1 MTKLQSQH
9 EWLLFLSI
17 PKQLLLYQLIQ
28 EWKEEETENSVYL
41 LLREVMFLVSNDP
54 QTREQL
60 SEYIEVSKDDDYGI
74 TSNLLL

>member
-60 SEYIEVSKDDDYGI
+60 SEYIEVSKDDDCGI